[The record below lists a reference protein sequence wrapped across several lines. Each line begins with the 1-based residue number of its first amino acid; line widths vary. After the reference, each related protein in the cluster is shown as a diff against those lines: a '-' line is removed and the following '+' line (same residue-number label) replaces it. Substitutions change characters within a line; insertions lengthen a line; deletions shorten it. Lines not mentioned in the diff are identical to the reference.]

1 MTRSTRIGVVSGLIA
16 GALVLII
23 VAVFVIRA
31 NVPATPTAAIAT
43 SSSPTGA
50 VTPTRVLGPS
60 GKGTVTVVEF
70 LDFECEACA
79 AFYPYVEDLRQKY
92 EGDVTFGFRYFPLPG
107 HGNSR
112 TAAAAV
118 EAAAQQNRVED
129 MYKRMYETQEE
140 WGERGTDSQAERFR
154 GYAEDLG
161 LDMSRYDRDVTSKAV
176 LERIQRDV
184 NLGTTLGVN
193 STPTFFINGEMVPLR
208 TYTDLEAAVAD
219 AVQETR

>member
-16 GALVLII
+16 GALVLIVI
-23 VAVFVIRA
+23 AVFVIRA
-31 NVPATPTAAIAT
+31 NVPSAPTAATAA

-50 VTPTRVLGPS
+50 ATPTRVLGAP

-92 EGDVTFGFRYFPLPG
+92 EGEVTFGFRYFPLPG

-118 EAAAQQNRVED
+118 EAAAQQNEVEG
-129 MYKRMYETQEE
+129 MYQRMYETQKD
-140 WGERGTDSQAERFR
+140 WGERGSDSQAERFR
-154 GYAEDLG
+154 SYAEDLG
-161 LDMSRYDRDVTSKAV
+161 LDMGRYDRDVTSKTV

-184 NLGTTLGVN
+184 DLGTTLGVN
-193 STPTFFINGEMVPLR
+193 STPTFFIDGDVVPLQ
-208 TYTDLEAAVAD
+208 TYADLQAAVD
-219 AVQETR
+219 TAVQESR

>member
-16 GALVLII
+16 GALVLI
-23 VAVFVIRA
+23 VTAVFIIRA
-31 NVPATPTAAIAT
+31 NVPSAPTAATAA

-50 VTPTRVLGPS
+50 VTPTRVLGPP
-60 GKGTVTVVEF
+60 GKGAVTVVEF

-79 AFYPYVEDLRQKY
+79 AFYPYVEELRQKY
-92 EGDVTFGFRYFPLPG
+92 KGDVTFGFRYFPLPG

-112 TAAAAV
+112 TSAAAV
-118 EAAAQQNRVED
+118 EAAAQQNKVED
-129 MYKRMYETQEE
+129 MYQRMYETQKE

-161 LDMSRYDRDVTSKAV
+161 LNMSQYDRDVTSKAV

-184 NLGTTLGVN
+184 DLGTTLGVN
-193 STPTFFINGEMVPLR
+193 STPTFFINGELVPLQ